1 MVLQLY
7 IIEYFMFRI
16 NLIIIVTLALAKTVA
31 VSKQLL
37 NLRPIITSRKL
48 NFVTGEL
55 DNN

>member
-7 IIEYFMFRI
+7 IIEYFMFR
-16 NLIIIVTLALAKTVA
+16 IIIVTLALAKTVA

>member
-7 IIEYFMFRI
+7 INEYFMFRI
-16 NLIIIVTLALAKTVA
+16 SLIIIVTLAKMVA

>member
-16 NLIIIVTLALAKTVA
+16 NLIIIVTLALAKMVA